1 MTLNPR
7 GANPMR
13 DILTECVDF
22 AHLGQ
27 SPIRLFVT
35 TTNVRTGRGPP
46 REMPRIVNT
55 AAWARHRA
63 LVRSGAPV
71 VYLLGGWAP
80 PLGVALRGDGLSVV
94 MLIRSPW

>member
-35 TTNVRTGRGPP
+35 TTNVRTGRG
-46 REMPRIVNT
+46 RL
-55 AAWARHRA
+55 ARCLA
-63 LVRSGAPV
+63 LST
-71 VYLLGGWAP
+71 L
-80 PLGVALRGDGLSVV
+80 PLGLGIAR
-94 MLIRSPW
+94 